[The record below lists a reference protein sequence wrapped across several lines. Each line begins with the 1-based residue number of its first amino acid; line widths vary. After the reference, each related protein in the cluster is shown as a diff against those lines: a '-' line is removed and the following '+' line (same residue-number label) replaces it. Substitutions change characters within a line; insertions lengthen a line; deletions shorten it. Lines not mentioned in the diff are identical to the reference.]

1 MKINV
6 NIRSNQLTELRIF
19 ALRTHSELKLI
30 QREQNN
36 QRQRKKVNTQ
46 DLVGQRG

>member
-6 NIRSNQLTELRIF
+6 KIRSNQLTELRIF
-19 ALRTHSELKLI
+19 GTHSELKLI